1 MVTTISWVSLPVIIS
16 GSSNCP
22 VTTHEPAGM
31 GEVVLMGFG
40 TVVTGAEPCNTVAGG
55 GGSKAQYPCSLFWF
69 SVMAVL
75 FTVWVVM

>member
-1 MVTTISWVSLPVIIS
+1 
-16 GSSNCP
+16 
-22 VTTHEPAGM
+22 M
-31 GEVVLMGFG
+31 GDVALMGFG